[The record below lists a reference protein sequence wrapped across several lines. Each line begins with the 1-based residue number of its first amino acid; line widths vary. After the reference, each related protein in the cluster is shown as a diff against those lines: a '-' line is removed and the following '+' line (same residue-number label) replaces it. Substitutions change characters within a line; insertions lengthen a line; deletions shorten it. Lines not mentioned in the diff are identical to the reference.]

1 MEGGLFFQANEYTEF
16 LDKYRK
22 LYLSSY
28 TLLTP
33 SEWRLLRNII
43 RKNIHKGFY
52 RRTEQGFNLLNK
64 NLSTALILVKEIGLK
79 KSALISSMLYPL
91 LQENAI
97 EIKDIDKLF
106 ESDVIAIVQGL
117 VKTNSLYV
125 KDEVIETDN
134 FRKLLL
140 SFAEDIRV
148 IIIMIADRLALMRM
162 VNHHPDE
169 EFRLRLASDCAFLY
183 APLSHRLGLYS
194 IKSELEDMILKYQNR
209 DTYTKIANDL
219 KETKVARDAYIRS
232 FINPVKER
240 LNQTDIKYDI
250 KGRVKSIH
258 SIWNKIKKQ
267 NTTLENIYDLFAIRV
282 IVDAPV
288 SKEKAAC
295 WQVYSIITDM
305 FQPNPKRMKD
315 WLSIPKSNGYES
327 LHITVL
333 GPEKKFV
340 EVQIRSKRMDE
351 IAERGLAAH
360 WKYKGIK
367 GENGVDQWLS
377 NIREVLENNSSPK
390 ELMKDFQMDLYK
402 EEIFVFTPTGDL
414 YKLPKGATVLDFAFL
429 IHTKLGSKCVGA
441 KINNRNVKITH
452 ILKSGDQVEVLTSPQ
467 QTPKQ
472 DWLYIVCTAKAKL
485 KIRQTLK
492 EIEHKEAEYGRE
504 LLFRRFKNRKKELDE
519 SILMRVIKKL
529 GFKTMTRF
537 YHALAKDEL
546 EMNVFLDT
554 YTEIENIDRDGA
566 DVKDLRTAEAFV
578 APTFSPDTV
587 DSKEDVLVIDNNLKG
602 IDYTLAKCCNPIY
615 GDEVFGFTPIHG
627 GIRIHRMDCSNA
639 KDMHTRYPYRIIKA
653 KWHGKHGGQ
662 YSITLRVVGQ
672 DDIGIVNN
680 ITSIITKEKN
690 MSLRT
695 ISIDSNDGLFQGH
708 ISVLVDNLTALN
720 SLTKKIQAIKGIKHV
735 TRVS

>member
-1 MEGGLFFQANEYTEF
+1 MEGEVFFQANEYKEF
-16 LDKYRK
+16 IDKYRE

-28 TLLTP
+28 TLLAP

-43 RKNIHKGFY
+43 RKNISKGFY
-52 RRTEQGFNLLNK
+52 KRTEQGFNLLNK

-97 EIKDIDKLF
+97 EIKDIDRLF

-194 IKSELEDMILKYQNR
+194 IKSELEDLILKYQNR
-209 DTYTKIANDL
+209 EVYTTIANDL

-240 LNQTDIKYDI
+240 LDQTDISYDI

-288 SKEKAAC
+288 AKEKAAC

-414 YKLPKGATVLDFAFL
+414 YKLPKGATVLDFAFM

-452 ILKSGDQVEVLTSPQ
+452 ILKSGDQVEILTSPQ

-492 EIEHKEAEYGRE
+492 EIEHKEAEYGKE

-529 GFKTMTRF
+529 GFKTMTKF
-537 YHALAKDEL
+537 YHALAKDDL
-546 EMNVFLDT
+546 EMNAFLDA
-554 YTEIENIDRDGA
+554 YTEIENTDKEGTE
-566 DVKDLRTAEAFV
+566 VKDLRTAEAFV
-578 APTFSPDTV
+578 APTITPDSL
-587 DSKEDVLVIDNNLKG
+587 DSKEDVLVIDNDLKG

-615 GDEVFGFTPIHG
+615 GDEVFGFTSING
-627 GIRIHRMDCSNA
+627 GIRIHRTDCGNA
-639 KDMHTRYPYRIIKA
+639 KEMHTRYPYRIIKA
-653 KWHGKHGGQ
+653 KWNGKHGGQ

-690 MSLRT
+690 MSLRS

-708 ISVLVDNLTALN
+708 LSVLVDNLTALN
-720 SLTKKIQAIKGIKHV
+720 SLTKKIQTIKGIKHV

>member
-1 MEGGLFFQANEYTEF
+1 MEGELFFQANEYKEF
-16 LDKYRK
+16 LDKYRE
-22 LYLSSY
+22 LYLSGYS
-28 TLLTP
+28 LLTP

-43 RKNIHKGFY
+43 RKSINRGFY
-52 RRTEQGFNLLNK
+52 KRTEQGFNLLNK
-64 NLSTALILVKEIGLK
+64 NLDTALILVKEIGLK
-79 KSALISSMLYPL
+79 KSALISSLLYPL
-91 LQENAI
+91 LQEKAI
-97 EIKDIDKLF
+97 EIKDIEKLF
-106 ESDVIAIVQGL
+106 EEDVIAIVQGL

-183 APLSHRLGLYS
+183 APLSHRLGLYN

-209 DTYTKIANDL
+209 EVYSNIARELN
-219 KETKVARDAYIRS
+219 ETKVARDAYIRS
-232 FINPVKER
+232 FIDPVKVR
-240 LNQTDIKYDI
+240 LDQTGLNYDI

-282 IVDAPV
+282 IVDEPV
-288 SKEKAAC
+288 AREKAAC

-452 ILKSGDQVEVLTSPQ
+452 ILKSGDQVEILTSPQ

-492 EIEHKEAEYGRE
+492 EIEHKEAEYGKE

-529 GFKTMTRF
+529 GFKTMTKF
-537 YHALAKDEL
+537 YHALAKDDL
-546 EMNVFLDT
+546 EMNSFLDT
-554 YTEIENIDRDGA
+554 YAEIESA
-566 DVKDLRTAEAFV
+566 DKEGPDVRDLRTAEAFV
-578 APTFSPDTV
+578 AHVVSPDSL
-587 DSKEDVLVIDNNLKG
+587 DSKEDVLVIDNDLKG
-602 IDYTLAKCCNPIY
+602 IDYTLARCCNPIY
-615 GDEVFGFTPIHG
+615 GDEVFGFTSING
-627 GIRIHRMDCSNA
+627 GIRIHRTDCSNA
-639 KDMHTRYPYRIIKA
+639 KEMHTRYPYRIIKA
-653 KWHGKHGGQ
+653 KWNGKHGGQ

-690 MSLRT
+690 MSLRS

-708 ISVLVDNLTALN
+708 LSVLVDNLASLN
-720 SLTKKIQAIKGIKHV
+720 SLVKKIQTIKGIKHV